1 MIGVLPVPTS
11 SRQRCSAPTHFMSG
25 QVLSASRGRCC
36 RGTETS
42 STLADD
48 DVAHAPTVSEAHRWP
63 SALRSST
70 APVECP
76 AGLQCCALL
85 LRGVRL
91 RDDSRHL
98 TPVAAHDDRRTV
110 LHVVDV
116 AVEPRFEFLKAHLPF
131 WHLVFPVVVSI
142 LPSRCPY
149 ASVVPAVRSSVGAG
163 RDIVN
168 SSPARGTRDRPARR
182 AAPAPGRTPE
192 SAPAPAPGP
201 GRTGRAHLPVAH
213 VRLELPSLFLV
224 ERQRDL
230 LVLTLV
236 EIELLDDALALPAER
251 LAQIARF
258 PLSPLAQPARRQRAG
273 ARQESEGIHS
283 GV

>member
-11 SRQRCSAPTHFMSG
+11 SRQRCSEPTHFHVRPSSEPLPRLRRLSTRRRSSRTG
-25 QVLSASRGRCC
+25 SSRRASLSFPRIRGRQRGARRCSASRGRCC

-42 STLADD
+42 STLTDD
-48 DVAHAPTVSEAHRWP
+48 DVPHAPTVSEAHRWT

-98 TPVAAHDDRRTV
+98 TPVAAHDDRCTV
-110 LHVVDV
+110 LHVVDLT
-116 AVEPRFEFLKAHLPF
+116 VEPRFEFLKAHLPF

-182 AAPAPGRTPE
+182 AAPAPGRTSE

-201 GRTGRAHLPVAH
+201 GRTGRGASAN
-213 VRLELPSLFLV
+213 SACS
-224 ERQRDL
+224 
-230 LVLTLV
+230 TG
-236 EIELLDDALALPAER
+236 AAAALPR
-251 LAQIARF
+251 RT
-258 PLSPLAQPARRQRAG
+258 PA
-273 ARQESEGIHS
+273 
-283 GV
+283 